1 MTSSRTLAAAAAA
14 WVLVAATPAGAQES
28 VPAPTPPAT
37 APAPTTAAPDAEKSA
52 CVAGLDRAQS
62 LEASKKLREARAS
75 YLTCSA
81 ENCPALVRED
91 CARSLVALDAAL
103 PSVVFSALADGHDVA
118 DVRVLVDGELLTD
131 KLDGRAF
138 PLDPGAHVV
147 RFERASGGARVLDMP
162 LVVRQGEKNRLVS
175 ATFATTLPKEE
186 EVKPEGKRP
195 FPLLPVVF
203 AATGVVALGGGLV
216 LRLRADSDADDLRR
230 SCAPSC
236 DPSERNALSD
246 KLVLANVALGIG
258 LGALALSAATWIF
271 APSR

>member
-1 MTSSRTLAAAAAA
+1 MTPSRTLAAAAAA
-14 WVLVAATPAGAQES
+14 WVLVAATPARAQDAEKLPE
-28 VPAPTPPAT
+28 PAVSP
-37 APAPTTAAPDAEKSA
+37 EKSA

-62 LEASKKLREARAS
+62 LEASKKLRAARAS
-75 YLTCSA
+75 YLACSA
-81 ENCPALVRED
+81 EGCPELVRED

-103 PSVVFSALADGHDVA
+103 PSVVFSALAEGRDVA
-118 DVRVLVDGELLTD
+118 DVRVLVDGELVTEG
-131 KLDGRAF
+131 LDGRAF

-147 RFERASGGARVLDMP
+147 RFERAAGGARAVDMP

-175 ATFATTLPKEE
+175 VTFTSPLPKEE
-186 EVKPEGKRP
+186 ETKPEGKRP
-195 FPLLPVVF
+195 FPILPVAF
-203 AATGVVALGGGLV
+203 AATGVVALGGGLL

-230 SCAPSC
+230 SCAPAC

>member
-1 MTSSRTLAAAAAA
+1 MMRSRTLALAGVAAA
-14 WVLVAATPAGAQES
+14 WVLVAATPARAQ
-28 VPAPTPPAT
+28 TPEA
-37 APAPTTAAPDAEKSA
+37 AGPTTPDKSA
-52 CVAGLDRAQS
+52 CVARLDRAQS

-75 YLTCSA
+75 YLACSA
-81 ENCPALVRED
+81 EGCPELVRED

-103 PSVVFSALADGHDVA
+103 PSVVFSALAEGRDVA

-138 PLDPGAHVV
+138 SIDPGAHVA
-147 RFERASGGARVLDMP
+147 RFERPTGGSRVIDMP

-175 ATFATTLPKEE
+175 VTFVSTHPKDEATKT
-186 EVKPEGKRP
+186 EGKRSLP
-195 FPLLPVVF
+195 IIPLAF

-230 SCAPSC
+230 SCAPAC
-236 DPSERNALSD
+236 DPSERDALSD

-271 APSR
+271 APPR